1 MKQQEMQP
9 CKAEEPRQR
18 GNDLQE
24 SDVAPNTGRAASAS
38 SFRAGKTW
46 QNAKLW
52 RPEFEHDA
60 CGTGFIAHVNGERSH
75 AIVHD
80 SLEILSRLAHRGGT
94 GSDPDTGDGAG
105 VLVQIPD
112 EFFRKTVSFSLPP
125 MGQYAVGMFFLPLD
139 PKECLAA
146 EAIIET
152 IAKEEAFSVLG
163 WRVVPTNLHAC
174 GAGAWASVPSVRQ
187 LFLTWQETELPADV
201 RLFVLRKR
209 IERALKEQGIELY
222 VPSLS
227 ERTLVYK
234 GMMQAW
240 QVADFYPDLLDED
253 FISGIALVHSRYST
267 NTFPSWDRAQPFR
280 MVAHNGEINTLK
292 GCEHAVQAASAAID
306 GGRLHKRLLDVLP
319 ILDANGS
326 DSTKFDNLLEFLVVA
341 GRSLPQALFMMM
353 PGPWSKDTT
362 LDENQRD
369 FYRYAACLMTP
380 WDGPAAMCVTD
391 GRQIGAVLDRNGLRP
406 ARWVLTKDNLL
417 VLASESGVLDI
428 PPSDVVR
435 RGRLG
440 PNQMLLL
447 DTESGVLLED
457 QAIKDQY
464 LTGPWK
470 EWLPQQVVELEE
482 LPYRRESEPSPRPKE
497 RQHLFGWTYEDR
509 MITVL
514 PIAQTGLDPVGSMG
528 YDAPIAVLSERP
540 QPLFHYFKQL
550 FAQVTNPPIDAMQ
563 EECVTGMDVFLG
575 SNGDPTLDKAD
586 NCRKIHLGS
595 PILQTANLKRL
606 LAGVPGFAAAEV
618 HMVFDPS
625 QGLEAGLEAFFASAE
640 QALNEGKTI
649 LVLTD
654 RTASAELVPI
664 PSLLATAGVHH
675 FLIQK
680 GLRGNCSLIVDSYE
694 PREVHH
700 VACLIGYGAKA
711 VHLRGV
717 YEAVESL
724 ADEGHLES
732 VSLEDAMHNIVYG
745 YDHGILKVMS
755 KMGISCVDGYHN
767 AQIFEALGL
776 SQELVD
782 RFFKGT
788 VTRVGGLTLSDLERE
803 VLQRHREALATMQQE
818 LPSGGRFQYKRGGE
832 RHLYNPETIHLL
844 QTAVRTGD
852 YELFREY
859 VRSVESD
866 HPVALRN
873 LLGYQNCH
881 PIPLEEVEPVEKIV
895 RRFKTG
901 AMSYGSISQEAH
913 ECLALAMNQLGGKSN
928 SGEGGEAAERL
939 FTDRNSAIKQI
950 ASGRFGVTGPYLAS
964 AKEIQIKMAQG
975 AKPGEGGQLPGGKV
989 YPQIAR
995 TRHSTPGVGLIS
1007 PPPHHDIYSIEDL
1020 AQLIFDLK
1028 NANPDARINVK
1039 LVSETGV
1046 GTIAAGVAKGGA
1058 DVILISGYD
1067 GGTGASPRTSIQHA
1081 GLPWELGLAETHQT
1095 LIANGLRGRVRVE
1108 TDGKLMT
1115 GRDIAIAALLGAE
1128 EFGFA
1133 TLPLV
1138 SLGCVMMRVC
1148 NLDSCPVGV
1157 ATQNPALRARFT
1169 GKPEYVINLMRFLAQ
1184 NLRENMAQLGF
1195 HTLDQMVGMAGH
1207 LVQIKQSPKTDG
1219 MDLSNLIPGDQP
1231 LPWRDL
1237 KPNQDEHNRLFHDMI
1252 RSLVEQGDAVVK
1264 RPICNTERAVATRV
1278 SAFISREYGRL
1289 PDGRIRFQFN
1299 GTAGQSFGAFATAG
1313 IELKI
1318 EGDTNDYLGKGLC
1331 GARIIVKAPEDA
1343 GWSNKDNLLTG
1354 NVALFGA
1361 TSGELYLAGRA
1372 GERFCVRNSG
1382 AIAVCE
1388 GVGDHGCEYMTGGT
1402 VVILGPV
1409 GRNFASGMSGGI
1421 AYVLDDGNF
1430 RRMVNTKMTALYE
1443 LDALDLVMLYRHL
1456 TNHVAYTGSKIAA
1469 KILEKWPTTHA
1480 RFVKVLPH
1488 DYREMLEAMDT
1499 AEREGLEGEEML
1511 ERAFLLKTGKGQ

>member
-1 MKQQEMQP
+1 MNQQQLQQNASSTFRQQEP
-9 CKAEEPRQR
+9 E
-18 GNDLQE
+18 NQE
-24 SDVAPNTGRAASAS
+24 STVAPNRERAASSMKGA
-38 SFRAGKTW
+38 T
-46 QNAKLW
+46 LW
-52 RPEFEHDA
+52 RREFEHDA
-60 CGTGFIAHVNGERSH
+60 CGTGFIAHTSGAKSH
-75 AIVHD
+75 KIVVD
-80 SLEILSRLAHRGGT
+80 ALEILNRLAHRGGT

-105 VLVQIPD
+105 ALLQIPD
-112 EFFRKTVSFSLPP
+112 RFFRKVTEFSLPLE
-125 MGQYAVGMFFLPLD
+125 GQYALGMFFLPLD
-139 PKECLAA
+139 EEDCLAA
-146 EAIIET
+146 QSAIEDIV
-152 IAKEEAFSVLG
+152 KEEEFSIIG
-163 WRVVPTNLHAC
+163 WRTVPTNLHAC
-174 GAGAWASVPSVRQ
+174 GNGAWASVPSVRQ
-187 LFLTWQETELPADV
+187 LFITWNETDFPSDV

-209 IERALKEQGIELY
+209 IERAMKEQEREVYI
-222 VPSLS
+222 PSLCNK
-227 ERTLVYK
+227 TVVYK

-240 QVADFYPDLLDED
+240 QVADFYPDLLDPD
-253 FISGIALVHSRYST
+253 FMTAIALVHSRYST
-267 NTFPSWDRAQPFR
+267 NTFPNWERAQPFR

-292 GCEHAVQAASAAID
+292 GCEHAVLAASSSMN
-306 GGRLHKRLLDVLP
+306 GGKLAKRFEDILP
-319 ILDANGS
+319 ILDIDGS
-326 DSTKFDNLLEFLVVA
+326 DSTKFDNLLEFLVVS

-353 PGPWSKDTT
+353 PGPWSKDPTM
-362 LDENQRD
+362 DENQRE
-369 FYRYAACLMTP
+369 FFRYAACLMTP
-380 WDGPAAMCVTD
+380 WDGPAAMCFTD
-391 GRQIGAVLDRNGLRP
+391 GKQVGAVLDRNGLRP
-406 ARWVLTKDNLL
+406 ARWVLTRDNLL
-417 VLASESGVLDI
+417 VLASESGVVDI
-428 PPSDVVR
+428 PPSEVVR

-447 DTESGVLLED
+447 DTVSGKLMED
-457 QAIKDQY
+457 QEIKNQY
-464 LTGPWK
+464 LDGPWK
-470 EWLPQQVVELEE
+470 KWLAEKVVNLDETK
-482 LPYRRESEPSPRPKE
+482 YE
-497 RQHLFGWTYEDR
+497 RLSKPAANPTAKQNIFGWTFEDR
-509 MITVL
+509 MLTVL

-550 FAQVTNPPIDAMQ
+550 FAQVTNPPIDAIQ
-563 EECVTGMDVFLG
+563 EECVVGMDVFLG
-575 SNGDPTLDKAD
+575 SNGDPTLDQAD
-586 NCRKIHLGS
+586 NCRKIHLAS
-595 PILQTANLKRL
+595 PILETANLNKL
-606 LAGVPGFAAAEV
+606 LAGIPGFEAAEL
-618 HMVFDPS
+618 HMVFDPK
-625 QGLEAGLEAFFASAE
+625 QGGLEAGLEALFASAE
-640 QALNEGKTI
+640 KALKKGASI
-649 LVLTD
+649 LVLSD

-664 PSLLATAGVHH
+664 PSLLAVAGLHH
-675 FLIQK
+675 HLIRK
-680 GLRGNCSLIVDSYE
+680 GLRGGCSLIVDSYE

-700 VACLIGYGAKA
+700 VACLIGFGAKA

-717 YEAVESL
+717 YEAVEALS
-724 ADEGHLES
+724 DEGHLES
-732 VSLEDAMHNIVYG
+732 VSLEDAMHNVMHG

-782 RFFKGT
+782 RFFTGT
-788 VTRVGGLTLSDLERE
+788 VTRVGGMNLDDLDRE
-803 VLQRHREALATMQQE
+803 VMRRHQEALDAPINE
-818 LPSGGRFQYKRGGE
+818 LPSGGRFQYKRDGE
-832 RHLYNPETIHLL
+832 HHLYNPETIHTL

-852 YELFREY
+852 YELFKEF
-859 VRSVESD
+859 VRRLEGD
-866 HPVALRN
+866 APVSLRN
-873 LLGYQNCH
+873 LLGFQNCH
-881 PIPLEEVEPVEKIV
+881 PIPVEEVEPVEKIV

-901 AMSYGSISQEAH
+901 AMSYGSISKEAH
-913 ECLALAMNQLGGKSN
+913 ECIAMAMNQLGGKSN

-939 FTDRNSAIKQI
+939 FTEKNSAIKQI

-975 AKPGEGGQLPGGKV
+975 AKPGEGGQLPAGKV
-989 YPQIAR
+989 YPSIAR

-1138 SLGCVMMRVC
+1138 SIGCVMMRVC
-1148 NLDSCPVGV
+1148 NLDTCPVGV

-1184 NLRENMAQLGF
+1184 NLREQMAELGF
-1195 HTLDQMVGMAGH
+1195 HTLDMMVGMAGH
-1207 LVQIKQSPKTDG
+1207 LTQVKQSPKTEG
-1219 MDLSNLIPGDQP
+1219 MDLSGLIPGDQP

-1237 KPNQDEHNRLFHDMI
+1237 KPNKDEHNRLFHDMV

-1278 SAFISREYGRL
+1278 SAFISKEYGRL
-1289 PDGRIRFQFN
+1289 PDGRVRFHFN

-1313 IELKI
+1313 IELSI

-1331 GARIIVKAPEDA
+1331 GARIIIKAPQDA
-1343 GWSNKDNLLTG
+1343 GWSAKDNLLTG

-1361 TSGELYLAGRA
+1361 TDGELYLAGRA

-1402 VVILGPV
+1402 AVILGPV

-1421 AYVLDDGNF
+1421 AYVLDDGNL
-1430 RRMVNTKMTALYE
+1430 RRMINMKMVALYP
-1443 LDALDLVMLYRHL
+1443 LDALDLVMLHRHL
-1456 TNHVAYTGSKIAA
+1456 TNHVKYTGSKAAA
-1469 KILEKWPTTHA
+1469 KILDKWSSEHA
-1480 RFVKVLPH
+1480 KFVKVLPH
-1488 DYREMLEAMDT
+1488 DYKEMLEAMDA
-1499 AEREGLEGEEML
+1499 AEREGLEGDEML
-1511 ERAFLLKTGKGQ
+1511 ERAFQIKTGKPVISAGK